1 MTAPQMISILKIIKN
16 DLYKTKSNTDVF
28 NANYIDV
35 RYDTIKGILSYMEH
49 FGPDIKKKQIKS
61 IIKLEYLKSYSKYA
75 YLVYDEDNESRYE
88 FLKSLMKLFKI
99 KL

>member
-16 DLYKTKSNTDVF
+16 DLSKSKSNLDAL
-28 NANYIDV
+28 NPKYIDI
-35 RYDTIKGILSYMEH
+35 RYDAIKEILSYMEC

-61 IIKLEYLKSYSKYA
+61 IIKLEYLKSYSRFH
-75 YLVYDEDNESRYE
+75 YLVYDEDNEFRYT

>member
-1 MTAPQMISILKIIKN
+1 MTASQMISILKIINN
-16 DLYKTKSNTDVF
+16 DLYKSKYNLDVL
-28 NANYIDV
+28 NPKDIYV
-35 RYDTIKGILSYMEH
+35 RYDTIKEILSYMEC

-61 IIKLEYLKSYSKYA
+61 IIKLEYLKSYSRFH
-75 YLVYDEDNESRYE
+75 YLVYDEDNECRYN